1 VKQVAVIGAGGM
13 GRFHVETLLALPGVE
28 LAAIADPYPHPDLER
43 FDVPVRTDVDACAA
57 EGWDGVVIAS
67 PDNTHSALTLL
78 ALDAGSRVLCE
89 KPLSH
94 DLDGARAVIDKELAI
109 RERRVQVGFMRE
121 VDPAHA
127 ALAEQLTNLGELQYL
142 RCTHRNTN
150 AEARPPAMVLVQS
163 LSHDIHTVRW
173 LGGEIVDVD
182 ARGIP
187 RPGGL
192 LHVLLVL
199 RLASGA
205 TATVE
210 FSDDGPAYSVKVE
223 ATTPA
228 GVVSSGGTMEPPPR
242 REGRAT
248 ETACGAAAEQTER
261 SESAIVGTGAIGRDW
276 FGWFAEAYRIQDRQ
290 WVESLSGPRA
300 IGPSAADGLAAQLV
314 AEAALTSISEGRTV
328 EVASFD
334 VPELYRP

>member
-1 VKQVAVIGAGGM
+1 MKRVAVIGAGGM

-43 FDVPVRTDVDACAA
+43 FDVPVSTDVDACAA

-67 PDNTHSALTLL
+67 PDNTHSTLTLL

-94 DLDGARAVIDKELAI
+94 DLEGARAVIDNELAI
-109 RERRVQVGFMRE
+109 GQRRVQVGFMRE
-121 VDPAHA
+121 VDPPHA
-127 ALAEQLTNLGELQYL
+127 ALAEQLADLGDLQYL

-163 LSHDIHTVRW
+163 LVHDIHTVRW

-182 ARGIP
+182 ARVIP

-210 FSDDGPAYSVKVE
+210 FSDDTYGYEVEVE
-223 ATTPA
+223 ATASDGMVMTSAPQRPRIRIDGDYRTP
-228 GVVSSGGTMEPPPR
+228 
-242 REGRAT
+242 
-248 ETACGAAAEQTER
+248 
-261 SESAIVGTGAIGRDW
+261 IGRDW

-290 WVESLSGPRA
+290 WVESLSGPSA
-300 IGPSAADGLAAQLV
+300 MGPSAADGLAAQLV
-314 AEAALTSISEGRTV
+314 AEAALTSIDEGRTV
-328 EVASFD
+328 EVAPFD
-334 VPELYRP
+334 VPELYRS